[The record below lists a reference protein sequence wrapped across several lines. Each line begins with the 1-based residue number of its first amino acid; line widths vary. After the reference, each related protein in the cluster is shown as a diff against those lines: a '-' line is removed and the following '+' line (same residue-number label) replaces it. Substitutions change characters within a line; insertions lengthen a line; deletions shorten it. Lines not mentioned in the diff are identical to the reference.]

1 MDFVAARRNMVDS
14 QIRPNDVTDP
24 EIVRA
29 FLTVEREAFLPKSR
43 QALAYAE
50 AEPRTSDD
58 RALWTPRDTG
68 KLIKAVD
75 PQPSDAA
82 LVVAAGAG
90 YEAALL
96 THLCETVIALEDTE
110 ERVASLTDRF
120 TKLGLDRAVAVQGDL
135 EAGLPDEGPFDI
147 IVICGM
153 VEQVPDALTGQLAE
167 GGRLAAVVEVDDA
180 LGQGRVYTHAGGVA
194 AYRVAFDATPPKLN
208 VMRKPRAFV
217 F

>member
-1 MDFVAARRNMVDS
+1 MDFVAARRNMVDC

-24 EIVRA
+24 RIVRA
-29 FLTVEREAFLPKSR
+29 FLAVEREAFLPKSR
-43 QALAYAE
+43 HALAYAE
-50 AEPRTSDD
+50 AEPRTSDG
-58 RALWTPRDTG
+58 RALWTPRDTA

-75 PQPSDAA
+75 PQPSEAA

-96 THLCETVIALEDTE
+96 THLCETVIALEDSE
-110 ERVASLTDRF
+110 ERVASLTERF
-120 TKLGLDRAVAVQGDL
+120 ARLGLDRAVAVQGEL
-135 EAGLPDEGPFDI
+135 EAGLPDEGPFGI

-153 VEQVPDALTGQLAE
+153 VEHVPDALTGQLAE

-180 LGQGRVYTHAGGVA
+180 LGQGRVYARAGGVA